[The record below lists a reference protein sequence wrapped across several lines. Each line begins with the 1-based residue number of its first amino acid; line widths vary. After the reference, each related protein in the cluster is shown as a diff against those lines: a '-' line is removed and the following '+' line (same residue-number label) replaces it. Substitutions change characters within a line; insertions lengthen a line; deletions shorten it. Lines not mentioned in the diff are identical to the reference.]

1 MLPRPLTVA
10 GSALAAV
17 LVGGVA
23 PVGAYAVPSA
33 DDVVE
38 VCRFSDDR
46 LDEISGMTYSQ
57 RHDGVLYLHNDSSG
71 GPRIYAV
78 DATTCDVIATLT
90 VAGIEARDLE
100 AIGSGRDA
108 KGRPVLWLGDL
119 GDNLDSWP
127 EVRLHRVRE
136 PKRLRDRTLTART
149 YRVTYPDRPHNAEA
163 LLADPDSSRVWVVT
177 KQAASGTIYALPR
190 GADRDRVTVLEPVGE
205 AGAFV
210 TDGSVSPDGSR
221 FALRDYVDAEV
232 LSGLPPG
239 SDPQTVYLPLQLQ
252 GEAMT
257 WTADGSALLVA
268 GERDDRLLRVPAPPA
283 ATPAETASPTPAP
296 MASSATTS
304 STPPPSGE
312 TEAPA
317 AGESAR
323 QLTTREGEGWVVPG
337 LAALLVGAALAV
349 IGVAE
354 WRRRRDVG

>member
-1 MLPRPLTVA
+1 MPPRPLSVA
-10 GSALAAV
+10 GAAL
-17 LVGGVA
+17 LVVALGAVA
-23 PVGAYAVPSA
+23 PSGAHAVPSA

-57 RHDGVLYLHNDSSG
+57 RHDNVLYLHNDSSG

-136 PKRLRDRTLTART
+136 PKRLRDRTLTPRT

-190 GADRDRVTVLEPVGE
+190 GADRDQVTVLEPVGE

-232 LSGLPPG
+232 RLGLPSG
-239 SDPQTVYLPLQLQ
+239 RDPQTVYLPLQLQ
-252 GEAMT
+252 GEALT

-268 GERDDRLLRVPAPPA
+268 GERDDRLLQVPVAPAPPA
-283 ATPAETASPTPAP
+283 VTGAETAPPSDAAASTPLP
-296 MASSATTS
+296 SGQSLSSAG
-304 STPPPSGE
+304 PE
-312 TEAPA
+312 QQQ
-317 AGESAR
+317 
-323 QLTTREGEGWVVPG
+323 QLATRGDGGWVVPG
-337 LAALLVGAALAV
+337 VAALLVAAALAV

-354 WRRRRDVG
+354 WRRRRGGA

>member
-1 MLPRPLTVA
+1 MPT
-10 GSALAAV
+10 
-17 LVGGVA
+17 
-23 PVGAYAVPSA
+23 A

-46 LDEISGMTYSQ
+46 LDEISGITYSQ
-57 RHDGVLYLHNDSSG
+57 RHQDVLYLHNDSSG

-136 PKRLRDRTLTART
+136 PKRLRDRTLTPRT

-177 KQAASGTIYALPR
+177 KQAASGTVYALPR
-190 GADRDRVTVLEPVGE
+190 GADRDRVIVLEPVGK

-232 LSGLPPG
+232 RRGLPPG

-252 GEAMT
+252 GEALT

-283 ATPAETASPTPAP
+283 GPSV
-296 MASSATTS
+296 SSAA
-304 STPPPSGE
+304 
-312 TEAPA
+312 APA
-317 AGESAR
+317 APSPSASPSPSAPAPSGQSLLSEGPDEAQ
-323 QLTTREGEGWVVPG
+323 QLATREGGEWVVPG
-337 LAALLVGAALAV
+337 VAALLVGAALAV
-349 IGVAE
+349 IGVTE
-354 WRRRRDVG
+354 WRRRR